1 VSVGLVYFILSQP
14 TEAAAQRKG
23 AAVIPVA
30 QLSDGSQLAL
40 SARKV
45 EQIDQMIFYLVLAVA
60 GFALVELW
68 KIVFGT
74 NRSHSADI
82 QLIKETQATILTKL
96 DGLSSHLG
104 DVKLELD
111 DVRGAMVNED
121 RVREIAEDRISYV
134 ERIRGGR

>member
-1 VSVGLVYFILSQP
+1 MSVGLVYFILSQP